1 MLLLGS
7 DVHLAGNTNGGFTNF
22 LAVLP
27 TADHL
32 IPFDL
37 AKVLAEYDDVVGLR
51 HSTMRE
57 NSMIFDV
64 RSIHK
69 SAKTLQSKSD
79 IGKGGFASAAEPSP
93 LMPTPEKI

>member
-7 DVHLAGNTNGGFTNF
+7 DVHLAGNTNGGSTSF

-37 AKVLAEYDDVVGLR
+37 AKVLAEYDDVCRSPALDHEG
-51 HSTMRE
+51 E
-57 NSMIFDV
+57 FDD
-64 RSIHK
+64 
-69 SAKTLQSKSD
+69 L
-79 IGKGGFASAAEPSP
+79 
-93 LMPTPEKI
+93 

>member
-7 DVHLAGNTNGGFTNF
+7 GVHLAGHTNSGFISF

-37 AKVLAEYDDVVGLR
+37 TKVLAEYADVCRCPAL
-51 HSTMRE
+51 
-57 NSMIFDV
+57 D
-64 RSIHK
+64 HK
-69 SAKTLQSKSD
+69 GEFNDL
-79 IGKGGFASAAEPSP
+79 
-93 LMPTPEKI
+93 